1 MSLLKRENWW
11 IWLLL
16 FIFSGGTSEILL
28 GALLDV
34 FNKDAWYTKWYIW
47 VIGLILILPFA
58 VMVFA
63 FYIDILTKSAA
74 KLEIDGSDYYLSPYV
89 WIILIIIPII
99 GWIIFGVLYIYLN
112 VKILIELNKGKGEK
126 YIS

>member
-34 FNKDAWYTKWYIW
+34 FDKDAWYTKWYIW
-47 VIGLILILPFA
+47 VIGLVLILPFA

-74 KLEIDGSDYYLSPYV
+74 RLEIDESDYYLSPYV
-89 WIILIIIPII
+89 WVILIIIPIV
-99 GWIIFGVLYIYLN
+99 GWIMFVVLYIYLN
-112 VKILIELNKGKGEK
+112 IKILIELNKGKGEK

>member
-74 KLEIDGSDYYLSPYV
+74 KLEIYGSDYYLSPYV

>member
-1 MSLLKRENWW
+1 MDLLRREKWW
-11 IWLLL
+11 VWLIL

-28 GALLDV
+28 GALLNV
-34 FNKDAWYTKWYIW
+34 FDKNAWYTKWYIW
-47 VIGLILILPFA
+47 VIGIILIIPFCA
-58 VMVFA
+58 MVIA

-74 KLEIDGSDYYLSPYV
+74 KLEINGSEYYLSPYV

-99 GWIIFGVLYIYLN
+99 GWIAFIVLYLYLN
-112 VKILIELNKGKGEK
+112 IKILIELNSGKGEK